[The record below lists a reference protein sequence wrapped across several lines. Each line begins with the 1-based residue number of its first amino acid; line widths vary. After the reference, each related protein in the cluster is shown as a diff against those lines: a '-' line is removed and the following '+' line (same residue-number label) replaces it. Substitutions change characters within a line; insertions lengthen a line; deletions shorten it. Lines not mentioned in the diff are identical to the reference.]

1 MNAPDLEAVMASW
14 TSADSTELYNI
25 PGWGA
30 GFFEAAPEGH
40 LLATPAGP
48 GGGSIDLSA
57 LVAELEERGIQAP
70 ILLRFTDVLEQRVNA
85 ISGAFNRSIAEY
97 GYGGKY
103 RGVYPIKVNQQAQ
116 LVEDLVACLRP
127 HHMGL
132 EAGSKPELL
141 VTLAMLDDPK
151 ALIICNGYKDEEY
164 IETAMLAQKLGR
176 QPVLVIEKLSEL
188 DMILSVAKR
197 TGLRPMLGLR
207 SKLNTVGK
215 GHWADSSGDKAK
227 FGLRA
232 GEIISLVHRL
242 RDAGYLDCLRL
253 LHFHIGSQ
261 ISAIRSFKDAVKE
274 AGRTYTE
281 LVRLGAPMGLFDVGG
296 GLGVD
301 YDGSQTN
308 FRSSMNY
315 SEQEYA
321 NDVVSGIQAA
331 CEKAE
336 VAHPDIVTETGR
348 ALVAHHAALVF
359 NVLGTSQLPTEVVP
373 VEIPEDAP
381 QQLEEMLEVLHNVNG
396 RNLREAWHDALALRA
411 EARSAYT
418 LGLLDLENRAQLEQL
433 FWQICGRV
441 RNMVREMPYVPE
453 ELRSL
458 ERTLADVYYC
468 NFSVFQSAPDAW
480 AIGQLFPV
488 LPIHRLNEEP
498 TRRGVLADITC
509 DSDGKLDRF
518 IDRRD
523 DKKVL
528 ELHPLRP
535 EEEYY
540 LGVFLVG
547 AYQEILGDLH
557 NLFGDTNSV
566 HVRLDAEGEYEIEH
580 VYEGDSVTDVLGYVA
595 YNRDSLVKR
604 VRVASEKALKAKK
617 ISLKESRALLRNYR
631 AGLEGYTYLERE
643 LE

>member
-1 MNAPDLEAVMASW
+1 MAHW
-14 TSADSTELYNI
+14 TSADSSELYNI
-25 PGWGA
+25 SGWGA
-30 GFFEAAPEGH
+30 GFFQAAPDGQ

-48 GGGSIDLSA
+48 DGGQIDLSA

-70 ILLRFTDVLEQRVNA
+70 ILLRFTDVLEQRVQA
-85 ISGAFNRSIAEY
+85 IAGAFARSIAEY
-97 GYGGKY
+97 GYAGRY

-141 VTLAMLDDPK
+141 VTLAMLDDPE

-176 QPVLVIEKLSEL
+176 KPVLVIEKPSEL
-188 DMILSVAKR
+188 ELILSVAQR

-232 GEIISLVHRL
+232 GQIVDLVNTL
-242 RDAGYLDCLRL
+242 REAGYLDCLRL

-308 FRSSMNY
+308 FRSSVNY

-321 NDVVSGIQAA
+321 NDVVAGIQAA
-331 CEKAE
+331 CDKAG

-359 NVLGTSQLPTEVVP
+359 NVLGTSELPTQGEP
-373 VEIPEDAP
+373 VEIGPEAP
-381 QQLEEMLEVLHNVNG
+381 PQLQEMREILQNVNT
-396 RNLREAWHDALALRA
+396 RSLREAWHDALAVRA

-418 LGLLDLENRAQLEQL
+418 LGLLNLEHRAQLERL
-433 FWQICGRV
+433 FWQIAGRV
-441 RNMVREMPYVPE
+441 RHMVQQLSYVPD
-453 ELRSL
+453 ELLKL

-468 NFSVFQSAPDAW
+468 NFSVFQSVPDSW
-480 AIGQLFPV
+480 AIDQLFPV
-488 LPIHRLNEEP
+488 VPIHRLNEAP

-523 DKKVL
+523 DKRVL

-535 EEEYY
+535 SEEYY

-557 NLFGDTNSV
+557 NLFGDTNAV
-566 HVRLDAEGEYEIEH
+566 HVRLDPQGEVEIEH
-580 VYEGDSVTDVLGYVA
+580 VYEGDSVTDVLSYVA
-595 YNRDSLVKR
+595 YSRDNLVKR
-604 VRVASEKALKAKK
+604 VRVASEKALKAKQ
-617 ISLKESRALLRNYR
+617 ISLKESRALLRTYR

-643 LE
+643 LT

>member
-1 MNAPDLEAVMASW
+1 MASW
-14 TSADSTELYNI
+14 TASDSNELYNI
-25 PGWGA
+25 QGWSRGY
-30 GFFEAAPEGH
+30 FSAAPTGQLMAH
-40 LLATPAGP
+40 PAGP
-48 GGGSIDLSA
+48 EGGAIDLSA

-70 ILLRFTDVLEQRVNA
+70 ILLRFTDLLGERVQTIA
-85 ISGAFNRSIAEY
+85 GAFAQSIADY
-97 GYGGKY
+97 GYQGRY

-116 LVEDLVACLRP
+116 LVEDLVEVLRP

-141 VTLAMLDDPK
+141 VTLALLDDPK

-176 QPVLVIEKLSEL
+176 NPILVIEKLSEVDL
-188 DMILSVAKR
+188 IIEVATR
-197 TGLRPMLGLR
+197 TGLRPRLGLR
-207 SKLNTVGK
+207 SKLSAIGK

-227 FGLRA
+227 FGLTA
-232 GEIISLVHRL
+232 MDMVELVRRL
-242 RDAGYLDCLRL
+242 KEAGYLDCLQL

-281 LVRLGAPMGLFDVGG
+281 LVRLGAPMGIFDVGG

-321 NDVVSGIQAA
+321 NDIVSGVQAA
-331 CEKAE
+331 CDKAK
-336 VAHPDIVTETGR
+336 VPHPDIVTETGR

-359 NVLGTSQLPTEVVP
+359 NVLGVAQLPTESKP
-373 VEIPEDAP
+373 VTLPEDSP
-381 QQLEEMLEVLHNVNG
+381 QQITDMAEILGQVNARNV
-396 RNLREAWHDALALRA
+396 RESWHDALAIRT

-418 LGLLDLENRAQLEQL
+418 LGLLNLEQRALLEQL
-433 FWQICGRV
+433 FWQICGKV
-441 RNMVREMPYVPE
+441 RAIIRDFDFIPD
-453 ELRSL
+453 ELQKLERSL
-458 ERTLADVYYC
+458 ADTYYC
-468 NFSVFQSAPDAW
+468 NFSVFQSVPDSW

-488 LPIHRLNEEP
+488 VPIHRLNEEP
-498 TRRGVLADITC
+498 TRRAVLADITC

-518 IDRRD
+518 IDRREL
-523 DKKVL
+523 KNVL

-535 EEEYY
+535 QEEYY
-540 LGVFLVG
+540 LGIFLVG

-557 NLFGDTNSV
+557 NLFGDTNAV
-566 HVRLDAEGEYEIEH
+566 HVRLEEDGGFEIEH
-580 VYEGDSVTDVLGYVA
+580 VYEGDTVTEVLGYVE
-595 YNRDSLVKR
+595 YSRDALIKR
-604 VRVASEKALKAKK
+604 VRNASERALKQGN
-617 ISLKESRALLRNYR
+617 ITLKESRSLMRHYR
-631 AGLEGYTYLERE
+631 SGLEGYTYLERDVS
-643 LE
+643 